1 MEAAGQRAGLRTASV
16 EIGVALLFLAVG
28 GVAMWDS
35 LRIGAGWAADGPR
48 SGYFPFWV
56 GLLLIAASLAN
67 LARGVHGLKAR
78 GGPVFLTREEAR
90 PVLSVLLPAVAYVAA
105 IPALGF
111 YVASVLL
118 VGWFMMVLGGFSWR
132 VAVPAALGVAVVVF
146 VTFETWFLVALPKG
160 PVETWLGY
168 N

>member
-1 MEAAGQRAGLRTASV
+1 MEGAAQRTGLRAATV
-16 EIGVALLFLAVG
+16 EIGVAILFLAIG
-28 GVAMWDS
+28 GVAIWDS
-35 LRIGAGWAADGPR
+35 LRIGAGWSADGPR

-56 GLLLIAASLAN
+56 GLLLVGASLVN
-67 LARGVHGLKAR
+67 LLRAVHGFKAR

-90 PVLSVLLPAVAYVAA
+90 PVLSVLIPATLYCAA
-105 IPALGF
+105 IPSLGL
-111 YVASVLL
+111 YVPSILL
-118 VGWFMMVLGGFSWR
+118 VAWFMMVLGGFSWR
-132 VAVPAALGVAVVVF
+132 VALPSAVAVALVVF